1 MAAAPSPSPLL
12 TPPSAREDWVRAVV
26 SAILRPYFAVWHQF
40 AVTGHEHLPP
50 GGPLLTLFN
59 HASLLDPPALLLADP
74 YPSVITFA
82 KASLFSVPFVGWF
95 LRHMG
100 AIPVE
105 RQGRD
110 LASLRT
116 AVQALREGKIVGA
129 AAEGRRTRSGRLEA
143 VNPVLARLA
152 MAARVPILPVG
163 IVGTFAALPPGAVF
177 PRRRPVAVHIG
188 PTFRLEPR
196 SSVADAQRR
205 IRDAIAALLPANQ
218 QPLAVNG

>member
-1 MAAAPSPSPLL
+1 MAAASSSSPLL
-12 TPPSAREDWVRAVV
+12 TAPSAREDWVRALV
-26 SAILRPYFAVWHQF
+26 SAILRPYFAIWHHF
-40 AVTGHEHLPP
+40 DVTGREHLPP

-82 KASLFSVPFVGWF
+82 KASLFNVPFVGWF

-143 VNPVLARLA
+143 INPVLARLA
-152 MAARVPILPVG
+152 VAARVPILPVG
-163 IVGTFAALPPGAVF
+163 IVGTFAALPPGAIF

-188 PTFRLEPR
+188 PTFRLEAR
-196 SSVADAQRR
+196 SSVPEAQRR
-205 IRDAIAALLPANQ
+205 ISAAIAALLPPSQ
-218 QPLAVNG
+218 QPLAVSG

>member
-26 SAILRPYFAVWHQF
+26 SAILRPYFAVWHTF
-40 AVTGHEHLPP
+40 SITGREHLPP
-50 GGPLLTLFN
+50 SGPLLTLFN

-74 YPSVITFA
+74 YPSVTTFA
-82 KASLFSVPFVGWF
+82 KASLFGVPFVGWF

-105 RQGRD
+105 RRGRD
-110 LASLRT
+110 LGSLRL

-152 MAARVPILPVG
+152 VGARVPILPVG
-163 IVGTFAALPPGAVF
+163 IVGTFAALPPGAIF

-196 SSVADAQRR
+196 LSVRRRPAPNQRGDRGACCRR
-205 IRDAIAALLPANQ
+205 ISSRWR
-218 QPLAVNG
+218 